1 MTKRTRILLLALG
14 IVTLAAAV
22 WITVN
27 LRNGNITSSDESV
40 EIELIAPSGQAGPAT
55 EPAPPR

>member
-1 MTKRTRILLLALG
+1 MTKRTRILLLVLG

-40 EIELIAPSGQAGPAT
+40 EIELIAPSGQARPAT

>member
-27 LRNGNITSSDESV
+27 IRNGRITSGDDSV
-40 EIELIAPSGQAGPAT
+40 DVELIAPSGQSRPAT
-55 EPAPPR
+55 EAAPPR